1 MSGTIKKDENFCSK
15 CGKPYWN
22 DGRTTGIGL
31 CQCDKTVKFDYP
43 VSEGNAKRP
52 FVCPICNGTG
62 MVTEGFYRQTNRQTS
77 GEWYAGNNYLGTEM
91 CKSCNGKGYV
101 WEK

>member
-1 MSGTIKKDENFCSK
+1 MSKTKKVDENFCSK

-31 CQCDKTVKFDYP
+31 CQCDKTVKVDYP
-43 VSEGNAKRP
+43 VPSAKRP
-52 FVCPICNGTG
+52 SRCPVCNGTG
-62 MVTEGFYRQTNRQTS
+62 MVREGFYRQSS
-77 GEWYAGNNYLGTEM
+77 GEWYTGNNYLGTEM

-101 WEK
+101 WEE